1 MTRDNNMNYHNTN
14 KKKTPRNRYSLRFF
28 LKQAFT
34 SLWRNGVMSVA
45 SVAVLMS
52 CLVVLGAFVLLVA
65 NLNVNLDN
73 IAKLNVIM
81 VFCEYD
87 LTDEETKDV
96 ESDIKALA
104 NVEKCVH
111 ITKEESLEK
120 MKQESGDS
128 GIYDDM
134 TGENNPLC
142 ESFEVTYANDDETE
156 VFNLEAELRN
166 VDGVRKI
173 NSVYQTAKTI
183 DNFKN
188 GIMLVFTLFLVI
200 LFVVSIFVIVN
211 TIKLSVYARRH
222 EITVMRYVGAT
233 NSFIT
238 IPFVFEGI
246 IIGFFAS
253 VVAYGI
259 EIVLYNYIGST
270 ALGSVAFLTIIEA
283 SSIAVPLFL
292 GFIAVGMI
300 TGIIGSVASL
310 RKYLKS

>member
-1 MTRDNNMNYHNTN
+1 MKNRN
-14 KKKTPRNRYSLRFF
+14 KAPHGRYSIRFF

-65 NLNVNLDN
+65 NLNKNLDN

-81 VFCEYD
+81 VFCDYD
-87 LTDEETKDV
+87 LEEGKA
-96 ESDIKALA
+96 EEIGSDIKKLS
-104 NVEKCVH
+104 NVDKCEY
-111 ITKEESLEK
+111 ISKEESLEK
-120 MKQESGDS
+120 MKEESGDS

-142 ESFEVTYANDDETE
+142 ESFEVTYTNDDETE

-166 VDGVRKI
+166 IDGVRKI

-183 DNFKN
+183 DSFKR
-188 GIMLVFTLFLVI
+188 GITIVFSIFLLI
-200 LFVVSIFVIVN
+200 LFVVSLFVIIN
-211 TIKLSVYARRH
+211 TIKLAVYARRH

-233 NSFIT
+233 NGFIT

-246 IIGFFAS
+246 MIGVAAS
-253 VVAYGI
+253 AVAYAI
-259 EIVLYNYIGST
+259 ELVIYNYIAKS
-270 ALGSVAFLTIIEA
+270 AFSSVAFISIIDA
-283 SSIAVPLFL
+283 PTVAVPLFF
-292 GFIAVGMI
+292 GFIGVGML

>member
-1 MTRDNNMNYHNTN
+1 MRN
-14 KKKTPRNRYSLRFF
+14 KNKAPHGRYSTRFF

-65 NLNVNLDN
+65 NLNKNLDN

-81 VFCEYD
+81 VFCDYD
-87 LTDEETKDV
+87 LEEGKA
-96 ESDIKALA
+96 EEIGSDIKKLS
-104 NVEKCVH
+104 NVDKCEY
-111 ITKEESLEK
+111 ISKEESLEK
-120 MKQESGDS
+120 MKEESGDS

-142 ESFEVTYANDDETE
+142 ESFEVTYTNDDETE

-166 VDGVRKI
+166 IDGVRKI

-183 DNFKN
+183 DSFKR
-188 GIMLVFTLFLVI
+188 GITIVFSIFLLI
-200 LFVVSIFVIVN
+200 LFVVSLFVIIN
-211 TIKLSVYARRH
+211 TIKLAVYARRH

-233 NSFIT
+233 NGFIT

-246 IIGFFAS
+246 IIGVAAS
-253 VVAYGI
+253 AVAYAI
-259 EIVLYNYIGST
+259 ELVIYNYIAKS
-270 ALGSVAFLTIIEA
+270 AFSSVAFISIIDA
-283 SSIAVPLFL
+283 PTVAVPLFF
-292 GFIAVGMI
+292 GFIGVGML

>member
-1 MTRDNNMNYHNTN
+1 MKN
-14 KKKTPRNRYSLRFF
+14 KNKAPHGRYSIRFF

-65 NLNVNLDN
+65 NLNKNLDN

-81 VFCEYD
+81 VFCDYD
-87 LTDEETKDV
+87 LEEGKA
-96 ESDIKALA
+96 EEIGSDIKKLS
-104 NVEKCVH
+104 NVDKCEY
-111 ITKEESLEK
+111 ISKEESLEK
-120 MKQESGDS
+120 MKEESGDS

-142 ESFEVTYANDDETE
+142 ESFEVTYTNDDETE

-166 VDGVRKI
+166 IDGVRKI

-183 DNFKN
+183 DSFKR
-188 GIMLVFTLFLVI
+188 GITIVFSIFLLI
-200 LFVVSIFVIVN
+200 LFVVSLFVIIN
-211 TIKLSVYARRH
+211 TIKLAVYARRH

-233 NSFIT
+233 NGFIT

-246 IIGFFAS
+246 IIGVAAS
-253 VVAYGI
+253 AVAYAI
-259 EIVLYNYIGST
+259 ELVIYNYIAKS
-270 ALGSVAFLTIIEA
+270 AFSNVAFISIIDA
-283 SSIAVPLFL
+283 PTVAVPLFF
-292 GFIAVGMI
+292 GFIGVGML

>member
-1 MTRDNNMNYHNTN
+1 M
-14 KKKTPRNRYSLRFF
+14 KKQVTPRNRYSVTFF

-45 SVAVLMS
+45 SAAVLMS
-52 CLVVLGAFVLLVA
+52 CLVVLGSFVLLVA
-65 NLNVNLDN
+65 NLNRNLDN

-87 LTDEETKDV
+87 LDDKEV
-96 ESDIKALA
+96 ENVEKDIKKLT

-120 MKQESGDS
+120 LKEESGGSD
-128 GIYDDM
+128 IYDDM

-142 ESFEVTYANDDETE
+142 ESFEVTYADDEETE
-156 VFNLEAELRN
+156 VFNLEAELRS
-166 VDGVRKI
+166 VEGVRKI

-183 DNFKN
+183 DDFKN
-188 GIMLVFTLFLVI
+188 GIMLVFILFLVI
-200 LFVVSIFVIVN
+200 LFVVSFFVIIN

-233 NSFIT
+233 NTFIT
-238 IPFVFEGI
+238 LPFIFEGV
-246 IIGFFAS
+246 IIG
-253 VVAYGI
+253 VVASIAAYII
-259 EIVLYNYIGST
+259 EVLIYNYIVTTGLGEVSFVSLIST
-270 ALGSVAFLTIIEA
+270 QSAVLPLAAGFL
-283 SSIAVPLFL
+283 F
-292 GFIAVGMI
+292 VGI
-300 TGIIGSVASL
+300 LTGVIGSVASL

>member
-1 MTRDNNMNYHNTN
+1 M
-14 KKKTPRNRYSLRFF
+14 KKSKTPIVHYSPAFF

-34 SLWRNGVMSVA
+34 SLWRNGVMSTA

-87 LTDEETKDV
+87 LTKEETEDV
-96 ESDIKALA
+96 EESIKALA
-104 NVEKCVH
+104 NVDKCEH

-120 MKQESGDS
+120 MKEESGDS

-142 ESFEVTYANDDETE
+142 ESFEVTYADDDETK
-156 VFNLEAELRN
+156 VFNLEAELRTI
-166 VDGVRKI
+166 DGVRDI

-188 GIMLVFTLFLVI
+188 GIMLVFGWFLVI
-200 LFVVSIFVIVN
+200 LMVVSIFVIVN

-233 NSFIT
+233 NGFIT
-238 IPFVFEGI
+238 MPFVFEGV
-246 IIGFFAS
+246 IIGVFAS
-253 VVAYGI
+253 ILAYAL
-259 EIVLYNYIGST
+259 EIVLYNYIGKT
-270 ALGSVAFLTIIEA
+270 ALGDVSFINIIDTPVV
-283 SSIAVPLFL
+283 AVPLL
-292 GFIAVGMI
+292 GGFIVVGVI
-300 TGIIGSVASL
+300 TGIIGSVTSL

>member
-1 MTRDNNMNYHNTN
+1 M
-14 KKKTPRNRYSLRFF
+14 KKQVTPRNRYSVTFF

-45 SVAVLMS
+45 SAAVLMS
-52 CLVVLGAFVLLVA
+52 CLVVLGSFVLLVA
-65 NLNVNLDN
+65 NLNRNLDN

-87 LTDEETKDV
+87 LDDKEV
-96 ESDIKALA
+96 ENVEKDIKKLT

-120 MKQESGDS
+120 LKEESGGSD
-128 GIYDDM
+128 IYDDM

-142 ESFEVTYANDDETE
+142 ESFEVTYADDEETE
-156 VFNLEAELRN
+156 VFNLEAELRA
-166 VDGVRKI
+166 VEGVRKI

-183 DNFKN
+183 DDFKN
-188 GIMLVFTLFLVI
+188 GIMLVFILFLVI
-200 LFVVSIFVIVN
+200 LFVVSFFVIIN

-233 NSFIT
+233 NTFIT
-238 IPFVFEGI
+238 LPFIFEGV
-246 IIGFFAS
+246 IIG
-253 VVAYGI
+253 VVASIAAYII
-259 EIVLYNYIGST
+259 EVLIYNYIVTTGLGEVSFVSLIST
-270 ALGSVAFLTIIEA
+270 QSAVLPLAAGFL
-283 SSIAVPLFL
+283 F
-292 GFIAVGMI
+292 VGI
-300 TGIIGSVASL
+300 LTGVIGSVASL